1 MAGCWKSG
9 VGPSGASPG
18 LPGACVGPPAP
29 GGTASCPS
37 GTPSTGSASCDAL
50 AAAQEAL
57 LDQAARLMR
66 AGLPHQL
73 SALLSQDTWEAS
85 GDEDS
90 HSSAGGGGA
99 PALPLPHPFRLAA
112 LASSLTRPALPFI
125 PHADARM
132 AGTDVG
138 GPSSMPG
145 EGGDCHMPAVA
156 VSSGRRR
163 KRRQERDEERRPLP
177 LLDLLG
183 GGRVAVLAEGGRVAV
198 LAEGGHAGLAP
209 SSAHLKRDWA
219 AGPEN
224 DGQDDGR
231 MRSASRIDALP
242 DPRRGLLFEGG
253 VFPFEDEDPRGD
265 AVSAEAQAEQ
275 GSFAVAIGKAS
286 DG

>member
-1 MAGCWKSG
+1 
-9 VGPSGASPG
+9 
-18 LPGACVGPPAP
+18 
-29 GGTASCPS
+29 
-37 GTPSTGSASCDAL
+37 
-50 AAAQEAL
+50 
-57 LDQAARLMR
+57 
-66 AGLPHQL
+66 
-73 SALLSQDTWEAS
+73 
-85 GDEDS
+85 
-90 HSSAGGGGA
+90 
-99 PALPLPHPFRLAA
+99 
-112 LASSLTRPALPFI
+112 
-125 PHADARM
+125 
-132 AGTDVG
+132 
-138 GPSSMPG
+138 MPG

-183 GGRVAVLAEGGRVAV
+183 GGRVAVLAEGGRVAVLAEGGRVAV

-286 DG
+286 EFRRLMPWRVSSRVPPCVRYRRVWCARRCVGPSGTPL